1 MQVNWASGE
10 LEQYIT
16 VYTVQVSYD
25 VINTGTFYP
34 LRGLCAFRQSQETIK
49 TWWRKA
55 QCDMGWNLKET
66 GKKNGQMILH
76 SKPQQ

>member
-1 MQVNWASGE
+1 MPRILVRILLDCKCIIMWLNVIFEQMQVNWASGE

-49 TWWRKA
+49 TW
-55 QCDMGWNLKET
+55 
-66 GKKNGQMILH
+66 
-76 SKPQQ
+76 

>member
-1 MQVNWASGE
+1 MPRILVRILLDCKCIIMWLNVIFEQMQVDWASGE

-49 TWWRKA
+49 TW
-55 QCDMGWNLKET
+55 
-66 GKKNGQMILH
+66 
-76 SKPQQ
+76 